1 MTAERHAEFLAE
13 HKANFNAF
21 KNEPR
26 LIDVWID
33 LDYIPAAHSMI
44 KSK

>member
-21 KNEPR
+21 KNEP
-26 LIDVWID
+26 
-33 LDYIPAAHSMI
+33 AAQSLQLSAMI
-44 KSK
+44 KTKK